1 MLVELWVPIT
11 IAAAFLQALR
21 SALQKRLLV
30 RLSVNGATYCRFIY
44 AAPFA
49 LAYPLLLTLGP
60 ETTLPTPNAFFV
72 LFAAAGGVAQ
82 AVGTALLIYLFSLR
96 NFATGVAYSK
106 TEVVQTAVFSLVI
119 LGEMVTAMG
128 AVAITVSLVGVVLI
142 SLVRDTSRPAWT
154 GRAALVGLASGGLLG
169 LSAVCYRA
177 GALALADGGVLMR
190 AAFTLAFT
198 VTLQT
203 VGMGLWIRARE
214 SGELVRVLQ
223 CWRSA
228 WPVGLVGML
237 GSAGWFTAMTLENAA
252 YVRAV
257 GQIELVF
264 AFAASV
270 LFFRERPTPAES
282 LGIALIMVGVVVLVL
297 A

>member
-1 MLVELWVPIT
+1 MP
-11 IAAAFLQALR
+11 
-21 SALQKRLLV
+21 
-30 RLSVNGATYCRFIY
+30 NGR
-44 AAPFA
+44 
-49 LAYPLLLTLGP
+49 
-60 ETTLPTPNAFFV
+60 FV
-72 LFAAAGGVAQ
+72 LYAAAGGVSQ
-82 AVGTALLIYLFSLR
+82 AVGTALLVYLFSLR
-96 NFATGVAYSK
+96 NFAAGVAYSK

-119 LGEMVTAMG
+119 LGEIVTATG
-128 AVAITVSLVGVVLI
+128 AVAIIVSLVGVLLI
-142 SLVRDTSRPAWT
+142 SLVRDTARVRDGSRPAWT

-177 GALALADGGVLMR
+177 GALALDDGGVLMR

-198 VTLQT
+198 VVLQS

-214 SGELVRVLQ
+214 SGELVRVFQ
-223 CWRSA
+223 YWRSA

-270 LFFRERPTPAES
+270 LFFRERPTPTES